1 MRQELRDSNGRL
13 IGTITATSNKLEGK
27 DSNGRL
33 KGTYDTKANVTRDSN
48 GRVVG
53 KGNLLAALINSA
65 MA

>member
-13 IGTITATSNKLEGK
+13 VGTITTSSNKLEGR
-27 DSNGRL
+27 DANGRF

-48 GRVVG
+48 GRVAG

-65 MA
+65 IA